1 MSEKVKSNRADQPIN
16 LSNHFTNAEFFQ
28 IYKNT
33 YLTPFNINGTLMR
46 LVNSYRVYSVL
57 EGKPIS
63 YFIEDLRDSMQE
75 DPQNDE
81 EFILFGAAIH
91 ALSNDIK
98 RLDCLYLQDATRTSV
113 INIDERIK
121 KHYSSFVRKY
131 GVLSTKN
138 MKESCLSNELYAF
151 SILSNR
157 YNDIPYKLMQK
168 VLPYL
173 YKDSHQAMLIG
184 TIIYVLKH
192 GIEIKIND

>member
-1 MSEKVKSNRADQPIN
+1 
-16 LSNHFTNAEFFQ
+16 
-28 IYKNT
+28 
-33 YLTPFNINGTLMR
+33 
-46 LVNSYRVYSVL
+46 
-57 EGKPIS
+57 
-63 YFIEDLRDSMQE
+63 
-75 DPQNDE
+75 
-81 EFILFGAAIH
+81 
-91 ALSNDIK
+91 
-98 RLDCLYLQDATRTSV
+98 
-113 INIDERIK
+113 
-121 KHYSSFVRKY
+121 
-131 GVLSTKN
+131 